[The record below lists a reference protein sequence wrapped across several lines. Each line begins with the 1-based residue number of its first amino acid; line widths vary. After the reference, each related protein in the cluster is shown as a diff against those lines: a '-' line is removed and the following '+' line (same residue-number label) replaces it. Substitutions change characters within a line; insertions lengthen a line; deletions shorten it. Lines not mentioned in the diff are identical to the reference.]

1 MWGGTA
7 NVVGSGRFACTSE
20 HGQGDGSRTAGGGA
34 CHPENAAGRMGMRCA
49 CPWNPSSQRGVPI
62 HRSPPFQTPPL
73 PLSNAPRTAN
83 LFDRLRHYRPGITD
97 PAQRFP
103 TSPMRRAGRVG
114 MRCARPW
121 NPSSRHVRVIHRS
134 PLFQAPPLPLSS
146 TPRTAQLF
154 HRLRRDRPGITDP
167 TQRVPTSPMRRA
179 GRVGTRCARPW
190 NPSSRHVRVIHR
202 SPPFQAPPPSAV
214 EHPKDGAPFSSP
226 AGSTDPES
234 RTRHSGSLP
243 SRCAVQ
249 GG

>member
-20 HGQGDGSRTAGGGA
+20 HGQGDGSRTAGGGGA

-146 TPRTAQLF
+146 TPRTAHLF
-154 HRLRRDRPGITDP
+154 HRLRAAQTRNHGPDTAGPYHPDAP
-167 TQRVPTSPMRRA
+167 CRA
-179 GRVGTRCARPW
+179 GRDALCA
-190 NPSSRHVRVIHR
+190 S
-202 SPPFQAPPPSAV
+202 V
-214 EHPKDGAPFSSP
+214 ESFFPARASDTALSPFSNAP
-226 AGSTDPES
+226 ASGGCGAGGS
-234 RTRHSGSLP
+234 RTRT
-243 SRCAVQ
+243 RRITC
-249 GG
+249 GGLARPRRHTPFLATTRIPV